1 MADQKKYAFINPDD
15 LKVVPAT
22 KWVLKP
28 LIPAA
33 EILVGCGAPKHLKTL
48 LLQGALF
55 TVASH
60 LPDFFGYEIRRR
72 RKVLYAIGEG
82 GDAFLGRTKAWQ
94 KMHNVPTF
102 EGHLRILRQLP
113 NLADKSPVPLDVFK
127 RMVEAEKFE
136 PDIIT
141 FDTLNRTM
149 PGANEDTPSLSLV
162 FDRLGQLQEWRPGLT
177 IVLLH
182 HTKKDE
188 LKFRGGQVIAG
199 NADGLLYVERPDMSV
214 MRATVTCDW
223 FRNAANFTAFSF
235 TCGLAPVLTDEG
247 SQDFPA
253 INWIGPADAKTED
266 QDDQGWKSKRSA
278 GQSAEA
284 EAYVLIQAKLRYAYN
299 DWFRDTT
306 AAIRLKYNRG
316 LGNDTFSA
324 AIKRLVGRGLVIDY
338 GDHYQVVVRG
348 ADGRAEPAGAPS
360 EDALLTPGSRP
371 YRGAG
376 VPGAGVV
383 TPEEHSGSTGSGSRE
398 NCNDEKTVAPE
409 GQPPVNPLAEYEAEL
424 SRNRTDKA
432 AGAKSGNLA
441 QEAMEQLRKRKV

>member
-1 MADQKKYAFINPDD
+1 MGAE
-15 LKVVPAT
+15 AT
-22 KWVLKP
+22 D
-28 LIPAA
+28 
-33 EILVGCGAPKHLKTL
+33 
-48 LLQGALF
+48 
-55 TVASH
+55 S
-60 LPDFFGYEIRRR
+60 RRR
-72 RKVLYAIGEG
+72 DSGWLRCAQTSENPTAARRSVHSRVAPAGFLRLRDTPPPQGSLRHWRGRRCFPRPHEG
-82 GDAFLGRTKAWQ
+82 VPEDAQRANLR
-94 KMHNVPTF
+94 
-102 EGHLRILRQLP
+102 GHLRILRQLP

-141 FDTLNRTM
+141 FDSLNRTM

-199 NADGLLYVERPDMSV
+199 NADGLLYVERPYMSV

-278 GQSAEA
+278 
-284 EAYVLIQAKLRYAYN
+284 
-299 DWFRDTT
+299 
-306 AAIRLKYNRG
+306 
-316 LGNDTFSA
+316 
-324 AIKRLVGRGLVIDY
+324 
-338 GDHYQVVVRG
+338 
-348 ADGRAEPAGAPS
+348 
-360 EDALLTPGSRP
+360 
-371 YRGAG
+371 
-376 VPGAGVV
+376 
-383 TPEEHSGSTGSGSRE
+383 
-398 NCNDEKTVAPE
+398 
-409 GQPPVNPLAEYEAEL
+409 
-424 SRNRTDKA
+424 
-432 AGAKSGNLA
+432 
-441 QEAMEQLRKRKV
+441 